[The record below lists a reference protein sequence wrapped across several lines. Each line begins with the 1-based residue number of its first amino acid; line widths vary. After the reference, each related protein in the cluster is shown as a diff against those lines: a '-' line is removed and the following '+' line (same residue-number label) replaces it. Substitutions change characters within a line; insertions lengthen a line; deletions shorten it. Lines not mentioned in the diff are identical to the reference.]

1 MLAQRDDWVNFA
13 RNRNRG
19 LAVAKAS
26 PRYLQG
32 QRAVGACHQCMSYVF
47 SSEQSGLGG
56 VDSRAAS
63 SSAQSAPVMSLASAT
78 APIEDEGAITE
89 MAYLRW
95 KTELQNRLIVE
106 QEKRLHDQRK
116 AYKFREDSKFWERK
130 QNLHAKTVREFHHC
144 NEMVDQ
150 HHAAN
155 AAKGSEYKQD
165 LDDMRKMIAQQKEEW
180 RQFGHELTVQHGT
193 EQGERTKA
201 RISESFD
208 EKQEQGREVK
218 KMVETQNQHIQAQRS
233 DYLERKVK
241 YVEEKKAEK
250 IGKLEES
257 LRWMYEQKK
266 GMVSAVRK
274 IEDKWKALTK
284 YERNSFL
291 HHAHDNHNA
300 VDLNKEHMR
309 SSRKDLIKKN
319 RAAALTERTKKEA
332 DAVAITEKKEKYE
345 QAKRAMRDATYS
357 ARYASPEKSKVMRQA
372 NRSPSPQKAARD
384 AGLIEAPEVPDPASP
399 YRLT

>member
-1 MLAQRDDWVNFA
+1 VGLLGQSVSSLLAWS
-13 RNRNRG
+13 G
-19 LAVAKAS
+19 
-26 PRYLQG
+26 
-32 QRAVGACHQCMSYVF
+32 AVGARDQCVAYVF
-47 SSEQSGLGG
+47 SSEPSGLGG
-56 VDSRAAS
+56 VDTRAAT
-63 SSAQSAPVMSLASAT
+63 SAAESPPSKGSNRMSLASAA

-89 MAYLRW
+89 MAYLKW

-116 AYKFREDSKFWERK
+116 AYKAREDSKFWERK
-130 QNLHAKTVREFHHC
+130 QNLHTKTIREFHHS

-155 AAKGSEYKQD
+155 ASKGSEYKQD

-193 EQGERTKA
+193 EQTERTKA
-201 RISESFD
+201 RVSESFE

-218 KMVETQNQHIQAQRS
+218 KMVEAQNRHIQAQRS
-233 DYLERKVK
+233 DFLGRKVK
-241 YVEEKKAEK
+241 HVEEKKAEK

-284 YERNSFL
+284 HERDAFL
-291 HHAHDNHNA
+291 HQANDNHMKN
-300 VDLNKEHMR
+300 DYTKEHMR

-319 RAAALTERTKKEA
+319 RAAALTERAKKEA
-332 DAVAITEKKEKYE
+332 DAAAITEKKEKHE

-357 ARYASPEKSKVMRQA
+357 ARYASPDKSRVMRQA

-384 AGLIEAPEVPDPASP
+384 AGLIDAPEMPDPASP